1 MKKQIAIFITLIAFS
16 LHPTILSANFTDDAS
31 YKEEYS
37 WELND
42 SNQKKMAT
50 GMLMWGFFLAIA
62 SALISA
68 FIPNSTSTTAPTP
81 PSPGPG
87 PIF

>member
-1 MKKQIAIFITLIAFS
+1 MKKQITIVITAIAFT
-16 LHPTILSANFTDDAS
+16 LHPTILSANFTDDPS

-37 WELND
+37 FDMSD

-50 GMLMWGFFLAIA
+50 GMIMWGFFLVIA

-68 FIPNSTSTTAPTP
+68 FIPNSTLDATAPTP
-81 PSPGPG
+81 PSPGPL
-87 PIF
+87 I